1 MQHEKNIGFNVRRL
15 TNYIKRDMEKRSAS
29 GKIILPK
36 GVNGWAI
43 HYFYDNREKEI
54 FQRDFEQRFSIRRST
69 ASNILKTMEQNGFIK
84 RISVESD
91 ARLKRII
98 LTDKAIKI
106 HEEIMRD
113 IERRETL
120 LKKGFTNAEIEQF
133 LAMIDRLILNLE
145 DENDY

>member
-15 TNYIKRDMEKRSAS
+15 SNYIRRDIENSSAS
-29 GKIILPK
+29 GKIVLPK

-43 HYFYDNREKEI
+43 HYFYDNRDKEV
-54 FQRDFEQRFSIRRST
+54 FQRDFENRFSIRRST
-69 ASNILKTMEQNGFIK
+69 ASNILKTMEQNGFIE
-84 RISVESD
+84 RVSVESD

-113 IERRETL
+113 IERRE
-120 LKKGFTNAEIEQF
+120 LKLRQGISQDEINQF
-133 LAMIDRLILNLE
+133 LDMINRFIANLE
-145 DENDY
+145 DEND

>member
-15 TNYIKRDMEKRSAS
+15 TNYIKRDMEKSSAS

-69 ASNILKTMEQNGFIK
+69 ASNILKTMEQNGFIQ
-84 RISVESD
+84 RVSVKND
-91 ARLKRII
+91 ARLKQII

-106 HEEIMRD
+106 HEEIMKD
-113 IERRETL
+113 IERREAVL
-120 LKKGFTNAEIEQF
+120 RKGFSDDEIEQF
-133 LAMIDRLILNLE
+133 LGMIDRFVINLE
-145 DENDY
+145 EEND

>member
-15 TNYIKRDMEKRSAS
+15 SNYIRRDIEKSSAS
-29 GKIILPK
+29 GKIVLPK

-43 HYFYDNREKEI
+43 HYFYDNRDKQI
-54 FQRDFEQRFSIRRST
+54 FQRDFENRFSIRRST
-69 ASNILKTMEQNGFIK
+69 ASNILKTMEQNGFIE
-84 RISVESD
+84 RVSVESD

-113 IERRETL
+113 IQRRE
-120 LKKGFTNAEIEQF
+120 LKLRRGISDDEIDNF
-133 LAMIDRLILNLE
+133 LDMVNRFIANLE
-145 DENDY
+145 DEND

>member
-15 TNYIKRDMEKRSAS
+15 TNYIKRDIEKSSAS

-69 ASNILKTMEQNGFIK
+69 ASNILKTMEQNGFIQ
-84 RISVESD
+84 RVSVESD

-98 LTDKAIKI
+98 LTEKAIKI
-106 HEEIMRD
+106 HEEIMKD
-113 IERRETL
+113 IERREL
-120 LKKGFTNAEIEQF
+120 RLRRGINEEEIDQF
-133 LAMIDRLILNLE
+133 LSMVNRFIANLE
-145 DENDY
+145 DEND

>member
-15 TNYIKRDMEKRSAS
+15 INYIKRDMEKSSAS

-69 ASNILKTMEQNGFIK
+69 ASNILKTMEQNGFIQ
-84 RISVESD
+84 RVSVKND
-91 ARLKRII
+91 ARLKQII

-106 HEEIMRD
+106 HEEIMKD
-113 IERRETL
+113 IERREAVL
-120 LKKGFTNAEIEQF
+120 RKGFSDDEIEKF
-133 LAMIDRLILNLE
+133 LGMIDRFVINLE
-145 DENDY
+145 EEND

>member
-15 TNYIKRDMEKRSAS
+15 TNYIKRDMEKSSAS

-145 DENDY
+145 DEND